1 MGSEFRFFNI
11 APYSPGK
18 EEQVARDMIEYQ
30 QLTGNDIVLYCLSF
44 DPEGFP
50 ARKKSMALVESYR
63 KLKAALAGSPVRL
76 GVLLQSVLGHWP
88 RDFRNAEKWTRTV
101 NLNGEPVR
109 FCPFDPGFQAYTKE
123 YITLLAR
130 EKPVFI
136 LGDDDIRS
144 FSPVSECYCP
154 LHTAEFNRRAG
165 TDFTPEQFRE
175 AVRESKVGDRIYTL
189 FDQLRRDTVNG
200 VAKLIRE
207 TIDAVD
213 PDIPAG
219 TCMPGWEKQF
229 NGETSRCIA
238 GKHPAV
244 MRMANANY
252 LERSPKD
259 FPQVMI
265 RTMAM
270 RAAWADIPAVLDESD
285 TFPHNLYSRAATSFH
300 AKLCGSIMSGLNGAK
315 IWYVN
320 AHRGDYPVSRNYTKI
335 LAKNRRFYPA
345 LAWAAA
351 ESELA
356 GVIIPGHRR
365 FLKWHPVKTGE
376 FFVEPKNWAEVIF
389 GAYGIPFRCSFDL
402 TEKDAVYALA
412 GAETIRRFSDE
423 ELRSILS
430 CRVLADS
437 AAALELSR
445 RGFSG
450 LTGVTAEDK
459 PFTFAREKDLKTGR
473 TCRISKKNV
482 PLMTADPAAEMVTG
496 LFRSD
501 VADGSG
507 GNTEQLVSAGT
518 VFFRNKLGGT
528 VCTCAFHM
536 EMSEWDLHGEAR
548 KAWLL
553 GILDRLSGG
562 FFPGIVLN
570 EQNVTAIE
578 RRQGDDLLA
587 AVFNLCFDPM
597 ESIRIRAAAGPA
609 QVELLGSDGNW
620 SPAQWSFAGNELTVE
635 TVLPCYGEAVL
646 RIRG

>member
-1 MGSEFRFFNI
+1 MEPEFRFFNI
-11 APYSPGK
+11 APYSPGR
-18 EEQVARDMIEYQ
+18 ETELAQDMIEYQ
-30 QLTGNDIVLYCLSF
+30 RLTGNDTVLYSLSF

-63 KLKAALAGSPVRL
+63 RLKAALAGSPVRL

-88 RDFRNAEKWTRTV
+88 RDFRNAEKWTRTI
-101 NLNGEPVR
+101 NLNGDPVR
-109 FCPFDPGFQAYTKE
+109 FCPFDPGFQAYIRE
-123 YITLLAR
+123 YVTLLAK
-130 EKPVFI
+130 EDPVFI

-165 TDFTPEQFRE
+165 TDFTPDEFRE
-175 AVRESKVGDRIYTL
+175 AVRNSQVGDRIYTL

-207 TIDAVD
+207 TIDAVN
-213 PDIPAG
+213 PEIPAG
-219 TCMPGWEKQF
+219 TCMPGWERHF
-229 NGETSRCIA
+229 NGETAKCIA

-259 FPQVMI
+259 FPMVMI

-270 RAAWADIPAVLDESD
+270 RTAWADIPTVLDESD

-300 AKLCGSIMSGLNGAK
+300 AKLCGSIMAGLNGAK
-315 IWYVN
+315 VWCVN
-320 AHRGDYPVSRNYTKI
+320 AHRGNYPISRNYTKI
-335 LAKNRRFYPA
+335 LAKNRDFYPA
-345 LAWAAA
+345 LAQAAA
-351 ESELA
+351 DSVPA

-365 FLKWHPVKTGE
+365 FLKWHPAKTGE

-389 GAYGIPFRCSFDL
+389 GAFGIPFRCSFDL
-402 TEKDAVYALA
+402 AEKDSVYALA
-412 GAETIRRFSDE
+412 GAETVRRFSDE

-459 PFTFAREKDLKTGR
+459 PFTFAREKDLKTGQVL
-473 TCRISKKNV
+473 RISKKNV
-482 PLMTADPAAEMVTG
+482 PLMTAAPGAEMATG

-501 VADGSG
+501 VADSS
-507 GNTEQLVSAGT
+507 NDTEQFVSAGT
-518 VFFRNKLGGT
+518 VFYKNELGGL

-536 EMSEWDLHGEAR
+536 EMSEWDIHSEAR
-548 KAWLL
+548 KDWLL

-570 EQNVTAIE
+570 EQNVTVIE
-578 RRQGDDLLA
+578 RRQGGSLLA

-597 ESIRIRAAAGPA
+597 ETVRIRAAAKPGG
-609 QVELLGSDGNW
+609 VELLGSDGRW
-620 SPAQWSFAGNELTVE
+620 SPVPHSFAGNELTVE
-635 TVLPCYGEAVL
+635 TALPCYGEAIL